1 MGTPRPADIEIVRA
15 SGGFE
20 VREQLYPESRGFLV
34 LCEVPSWDEAE
45 RTYLSQNTA
54 RGEQ

>member
-34 LCEVPSWDEAE
+34 LCEVPCWDEAA

-54 RGEQ
+54 GGEQ